1 MIVNYLSILLEFLC
15 VYYITRM
22 LSGTPLIPKKDDIIA
37 LLIILLCIGE
47 IPAKY
52 PFLAWLCGQLLY
64 FCYVA
69 FAYNNSHFLHR
80 ILLFS
85 ITLIYIAIIQVFC
98 AAFISIT
105 PIDEKGACIDIIGN
119 FLTVILSLLLLCIPT
134 VKNFYHKIIHSALP
148 YQLVLLNSYIIFFVI
163 VLLFKINS
171 SYIYR
176 NIFIA
181 VFVALFLVAANSCI
195 LYYDQKL
202 YAREQ
207 SLIAYQKNLPIY
219 EALIGEIRSSQHEY
233 SNRLQSLQFLSE
245 SCKTYDEL
253 ADALHKYTEA
263 YSKPLHSYPLLQI
276 NMPLLSA
283 SLYNLSSRAEKK
295 EITVR
300 YDVVSENIHSNAPE
314 EQLSDFCCILLQNAI
329 EACSSGDSIY
339 IHMSSSN
346 EYFSF
351 EIRNPS
357 KEFYSQKQIAQF
369 FKKNYSTKQ
378 TLKKEDGIPHG
389 QGLCYLLN
397 QIMKYNGKISA
408 DCISFNDEFW
418 MIFKLVI

>member
-22 LSGTPLIPKKDDIIA
+22 LSGTALMPKKDDIIA
-37 LLIILLCIGE
+37 LLIILLCIGG

-52 PFLAWLCGQLLY
+52 PFFAWLGGQLLY
-64 FCYVA
+64 FCYILFV
-69 FAYNNSHFLHR
+69 YNSRHFLHKM
-80 ILLFS
+80 LLFS
-85 ITLIYIAIIQVFC
+85 ITLIYIAIIQIFC
-98 AAFISIT
+98 AAFISISPT
-105 PIDEKGACIDIIGN
+105 NEKCAYIDVIGN
-119 FLTVILSLLLLCIPT
+119 FFTIILVLLFLCIPI
-134 VKNFYHKIIHSALP
+134 VKNFYNKIIHSSLP
-148 YQLVLLNSYIIFFVI
+148 YQLVLLNSYIVFFVI
-163 VLLFKINS
+163 TLLFKINS

-176 NIFIA
+176 NMFIA
-181 VFVALFLVAANSCI
+181 VFVALFLIAANSCI

-233 SNRLQSLQFLSE
+233 SNRLQSLQFLAE

-276 NMPLLSA
+276 DMPLLSA
-283 SLYNLSSRAEKK
+283 SLYNLSSRAEKN

-300 YDVVSENIHSNAPE
+300 YDVVSENIHSHAPE

-339 IHMSSSN
+339 IHISSSE

-357 KEFYSQKQIAQF
+357 KEFYSQKQISQF

-389 QGLCYLLN
+389 QGLFYLLN

-408 DCISFNDEFW
+408 DCISFNEEFW
-418 MIFKLVI
+418 MIFKLII